1 MEIYKKGSR
10 GEMVVQIQ
18 NVLHLY
24 PDGIFG
30 ELTREAVT
38 AWQRE
43 HGLTADGIVGPATL
57 AKMFPAVAQS
67 ALGLKKSKRKITDI
81 VVHCTATPE
90 GKDYNV
96 GDIRRIHIKD
106 KGWADIG
113 YHYVVRIDGTIEPGR
128 DVNIIGAH
136 VSGYNSHSIGVVYVG
151 GVEGTRDAR
160 GRIVAKTDSRDKPIA
175 KDTRTEAQ
183 KNALLRLL
191 MDLKK
196 LYPGAVIKG
205 HRDYSPDKNHNGI
218 IEPKEWIKSCPCFDA
233 PSEYRNV

>member
-81 VVHCTATPE
+81 VVHCTASRE
-90 GKDYNV
+90 GVNMTV
-96 GDIRRIHIKD
+96 QQIRRMHIKD
-106 KGWADIG
+106 RGWSDIG
-113 YHYVVRIDGTIEPGR
+113 YHYVVLLDGTIEPGR

-151 GVEGTRDAR
+151 GL
-160 GRIVAKTDSRDKPIA
+160 DKNGKA
-175 KDTRTEAQ
+175 KDTRNELQ

-233 PSEYRNV
+233 VAEYRNV

>member
-81 VVHCTATPE
+81 VVHCTASRE
-90 GKDYNV
+90 GVNMTV
-96 GDIRRIHIKD
+96 QQIRRMHIKD
-106 KGWADIG
+106 RGWSDIG
-113 YHYVVRIDGTIEPGR
+113 YHYVVLLDGTIEPGR

-151 GVEGTRDAR
+151 GL
-160 GRIVAKTDSRDKPIA
+160 DKNGKA
-175 KDTRTEAQ
+175 KDTRNELQ

-233 PSEYRNV
+233 SSEYSDLQP

>member
-1 MEIYKKGSR
+1 
-10 GEMVVQIQ
+10 MVVQIQ

-81 VVHCTATPE
+81 VVHCTASRE
-90 GKDYNV
+90 GVNMTV
-96 GDIRRIHIKD
+96 QQIRRMHIKD
-106 KGWADIG
+106 RGWSDIG
-113 YHYVVRIDGTIEPGR
+113 YHYVVLLDGTIEPGR

-151 GVEGTRDAR
+151 GL
-160 GRIVAKTDSRDKPIA
+160 DKNGKA
-175 KDTRTEAQ
+175 KDTRNELQ

-233 PSEYRNV
+233 VAEYRNV